1 MTRSKRNVTITLDEE
16 TARWAR
22 VEAARRDTSV
32 SRFVGGL
39 LRERMEAGE
48 AYETAR
54 RRFLAKEPYLT
65 AVPER
70 RFPSRDEVHSRAGL
84 R

>member
-1 MTRSKRNVTITLDEE
+1 MARRLKNVTVTLDEE

-32 SRFVGGL
+32 SRLLGGL
-39 LRERMEAGE
+39 LRREMEGRD
-48 AYETAR
+48 AYEAAR
-54 RRFLAKEPYLT
+54 
-65 AVPER
+65 ER
-70 RFPSRDEVHSRAGL
+70 YFSQTPGVHRHDAGGLPSRDELHERTDL